1 MMIATISA
9 ISLVLGATVAYLA
22 DRYPE
27 HREVI
32 ETVAGVILI
41 GGLGLLGCA
50 LKTVSGYP

>member
-22 DRYPE
+22 NRYPE
-27 HREVI
+27 HREII
-32 ETVAGVILI
+32 EIVAGVILI